1 PVAVDVAAHL
11 AQDGAAAP
19 VAEEAGERVMEVAT
33 ELEEPLWMFAEEDHL
48 LDHPI
53 EAIELLR
60 GDGAGDLL
68 DDGLLDHG
76 AEPEEVTDVLGV
88 DVGHDQASAGQAV
101 DESLGFQLLE
111 RLPKRRPTDREPV

>member
-1 PVAVDVAAHL
+1 GAGGVRGSLAHQVQDLAVLVGRVARPLRPAGGSHGPVAVDVAAHL
-11 AQDGAAAP
+11 AQDGAAAL

-68 DDGLLDHG
+68 DDGLLDDG
-76 AEPEEVTDVLGV
+76 AEPEE
-88 DVGHDQASAGQAV
+88 
-101 DESLGFQLLE
+101 
-111 RLPKRRPTDREPV
+111 